1 MVLPARIVPTTPG
14 ARVSR
19 LELFYDLIFVFA
31 FLHVTDVTAEHLG
44 PVALVYS
51 LLLLALLWLAW
62 TSFAVLGNVVRADL
76 GVMPLFGFAIIAAVF
91 GASVTLSRAFEDNQ
105 PGLPGDLIF
114 ASCYFLVRALQVA
127 AGQYV
132 VWNNPRLRRR
142 WQVLGLPPLLTTA
155 LLFVAALVPQQLL
168 DGRAQIAARIGLWLL
183 AIVVAYLADTF
194 IRTEGLQ
201 VVSATH
207 WAERHSHIILIA
219 LGESIISLGTGAS
232 LRPGLPITWTNLL
245 AAGFGIAL
253 IVALWWMYFDSVVL
267 AAERA
272 LLRVEGDE
280 RVLLARRAYT
290 YLHFPIVAGIILL
303 ALGLRRALDKI
314 ADTTV
319 PGLQEALGRLD
330 LLVLYGGVI
339 LYLLAHLGFQ
349 WLTVRACDRLQ
360 PVAILLLA
368 ALIPVAMRV
377 PAFAALVM
385 LVLIIDLLAAGLSW
399 RNKQS
404 RLQLRQEVLEEE
416 QAVEAREAQ
425 IRRRRFT
432 GE

>member
-1 MVLPARIVPTTPG
+1 MSRI
-14 ARVSR
+14 
-19 LELFYDLIFVFA
+19 ELFYDLIFVFA

-44 PVALVYS
+44 PVALVSS

-62 TSFAVLGNVVRADL
+62 SSFAVLGNVVRADL

-91 GASVTLSRAFEDNQ
+91 GASVTLSQAFEDRP
-105 PGLPGDLIF
+105 PGLPGDLLF

-142 WQVLGLPPLLTTA
+142 WQVLSLPPLLTTA
-155 LLFVAALVPQQLL
+155 LLFVAALVPQRLF
-168 DGRAQIAARIGLWLL
+168 DGNVEIAARIGLWLL
-183 AIVVAYLADTF
+183 AITVAYLADTF

-201 VVSATH
+201 VVSAVH

-232 LRPGLPITWTNLL
+232 LRPGLPITWVNLI

-272 LLRVEGDE
+272 LLRVDGEE
-280 RVLLARRAYT
+280 RVILARRAYT
-290 YLHFPIVAGIILL
+290 YLHFPMVAGIILL
-303 ALGLRRALDKI
+303 ALGLRRTLDKI
-314 ADTTV
+314 ADPTL

-330 LLVLYGGVI
+330 LLVLYGGVV

-349 WLTVRACDRLQ
+349 WLTVRTFDPLQ
-360 PVAILLLA
+360 PVGILLLA
-368 ALIPVAMRV
+368 ALIPVAMHV
-377 PAFAALVM
+377 PAFVALVM
-385 LVLIIDLLAAGLSW
+385 LVLATDLLAGGVSW

-404 RLQLRQEVLEEE
+404 RHQLQQAVLEE
-416 QAVEAREAQ
+416 QQVVEAREAQ
-425 IRRRRFT
+425 IRRQRFT